1 MIIVGITGGIGS
13 GKSVVSRIFRQL
25 GIPVYDADFAARS
38 LYERHP
44 EVLQKLQSEFGETL
58 VDAKGRLDRKKLA
71 SIVFQ
76 NEDKLK
82 LLNRLVHPLVKKDF
96 KEWAAMHRAAPYVMK
111 EAAIL
116 FESGTHKDCDLVIT
130 VTAPTELRVQR
141 VKNRDQRPTAEIR
154 QVMSQQW
161 SDEEK
166 IKRSQ
171 FVIQNDEDDAV
182 LLQSLDIH
190 EKILQFS
197 RERFQSSHHT
207 VNS

>member
-25 GIPVYDADFAARS
+25 GIPVYDADAAARS

-96 KEWAAMHRAAPYVMK
+96 KEWASLHRAAPYVMK

-141 VKNRDQRPTAEIR
+141 VKSRDQRPTAEIR

-182 LLQSLDIH
+182 LPQALDIH
-190 EKILQFS
+190 EKILQLS
-197 RERFQSSHHT
+197 RERIQSSHNT
-207 VNS
+207 VKS